1 LAVATL
7 AAVLTSFAIP
17 ASAVEPTDPSST
29 TVQVLG
35 INDFHGRLL
44 PDSYSGNAGAAVL
57 AGAVD
62 TLRTEYPDTVFA
74 AAGDLIGA
82 STFESF
88 VAKDKPTIDALN
100 AMGLQVSAVGNH
112 EFDQGYNDLT
122 QRVMAPYDAVTNPLG
137 GAAWQYLGANVRDA
151 ATGDPALPETWTESF
166 GDIKVGFIGAVT
178 NETPSLVSPAGVA
191 GLTFEPEYVAA
202 NRSAAALKADGANL
216 IVLLVHEGAPT
227 TAYADAVDTSND
239 FGEMLANLSPDVDA
253 VISGHTHL
261 AYDHRVPVPEWAAES
276 RAVTE
281 RPVVSAGQYGMFMDR
296 LLFTFDATG
305 NVTGLDTSTVNL
317 YNAFPANAAVSDI
330 VAAAVA
336 ESSVLGA
343 AVLGQVEGPLYRART
358 ATGTPGSTRGAESTL
373 GNAVADI
380 QLWSTTSLGAQVAF
394 MNPGGLRADLLG
406 AAAGDAALYP
416 SDVTYAQAAAVQP
429 FANTLVTMD
438 LTGAQIRAVLEEQW
452 QPAGMSRP
460 FLRLGTSGGFAY
472 TYDPAAAAGSR
483 ILEMR
488 LNGSPIGDADVIK
501 VVVNSFLAAGGD
513 NFTTFA
519 SGANQ
524 ADSGRIDLN
533 AQVDYLAANGTLPVD
548 GSQHAV
554 GVTGLDDRTFTVGEK
569 VSFDLSSLMMTGP
582 TDAVDS
588 TVSVYLDG
596 KRVGR
601 FAVTN
606 TLPTDSYDEQGTAHV
621 AFSVPGAAKGASTL
635 VIKGDTTGTE
645 IKLAVTVEAKP
656 RPPHTPPAHSHW
668 AGQGNGHSVAS
679 AAAYSSHRAPVRI
692 PV

>member
-1 LAVATL
+1 
-7 AAVLTSFAIP
+7 
-17 ASAVEPTDPSST
+17 
-29 TVQVLG
+29 
-35 INDFHGRLL
+35 
-44 PDSYSGNAGAAVL
+44 
-57 AGAVD
+57 
-62 TLRTEYPDTVFA
+62 
-74 AAGDLIGA
+74 
-82 STFESF
+82 
-88 VAKDKPTIDALN
+88 
-100 AMGLQVSAVGNH
+100 
-112 EFDQGYNDLT
+112 
-122 QRVMAPYDAVTNPLG
+122 
-137 GAAWQYLGANVRDA
+137 
-151 ATGDPALPETWTESF
+151 
-166 GDIKVGFIGAVT
+166 
-178 NETPSLVSPAGVA
+178 
-191 GLTFEPEYVAA
+191 
-202 NRSAAALKADGANL
+202 
-216 IVLLVHEGAPT
+216 
-227 TAYADAVDTSND
+227 
-239 FGEMLANLSPDVDA
+239 
-253 VISGHTHL
+253 
-261 AYDHRVPVPEWAAES
+261 
-276 RAVTE
+276 
-281 RPVVSAGQYGMFMDR
+281 
-296 LLFTFDATG
+296 
-305 NVTGLDTSTVNL
+305 
-317 YNAFPANAAVSDI
+317 
-330 VAAAVA
+330 VA

-380 QLWSTTSLGAQVAF
+380 QLWSTASLGAQIGF

-406 AAAGDAALYP
+406 AGAGDAALYP

-472 TYDPAAAAGSR
+472 TYDPAAVAGSR
-483 ILEMR
+483 ILDMR
-488 LNGSPIGDADVIK
+488 LNGSLIGDADVIK
-501 VVVNSFLAAGGD
+501 VVANSFLAAGGD

-656 RPPHTPPAHSHW
+656 RPPHTPPSHSHW

-679 AAAYSSHRAPVRI
+679 AAAYSSHRAPCRI